1 MTNKYNKEE
10 LEIINYIENAN
21 PKSVKNLEKRI
32 SEITKSTE
40 IKVSKRKPISIRILE
55 DDLRKIKRQA
65 LDEGIPYQTLIGSI
79 IHKYLNGNL
88 ILKNF

>member
-1 MTNKYNKEE
+1 MTNKYDQEE
-10 LEIINYIENAN
+10 LEIINYIENKD

-32 SEITKSTE
+32 KE
-40 IKVSKRKPISIRILE
+40 IKKSAEIKISKRQPISIRILE

-79 IHKYLNGNL
+79 IHKYLNGAL
-88 ILKNF
+88 TLKH